1 MVVSLDCFFF
11 RKRVTQQKVVV
22 RYSDDIVDIFLSP
35 PKNTFRHFFFDVFGF
50 RVLLLLFCLLSLS
63 LVLCVLF
70 FSFFLCVCVCVCKKN
85 LFFSLSFFSFCHV
98 FLLVLETLKD
108 STITTTKYSF
118 CVCVFYS

>member
-22 RYSDDIVDIFLSP
+22 RYSDDDVDIFLSP
-35 PKNTFRHFFFDVFGF
+35 KNILFGTFFDVFGF

-63 LVLCVLF
+63 LVCVLF
-70 FSFFLCVCVCVCKKN
+70 FSFFFVCVCKNN
-85 LFFSLSFFSFCHV
+85 LFFSLSFFSCHL
-98 FLLVLETLKD
+98 FLLLETLKD
-108 STITTTKYSF
+108 STITTKYSF